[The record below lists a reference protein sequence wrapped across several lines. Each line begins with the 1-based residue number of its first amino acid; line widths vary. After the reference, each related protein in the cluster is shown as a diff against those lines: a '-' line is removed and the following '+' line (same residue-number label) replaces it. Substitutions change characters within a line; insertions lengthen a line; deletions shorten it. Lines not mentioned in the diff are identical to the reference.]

1 MTKTFNLERATIDAA
16 SDIIENGYI
25 SYFNTGVRFGFFDPK
40 EEDEILQNIVST
52 LEEIDLEDIHLE
64 DIFNDEKR
72 EKLKQ
77 FIKEY
82 KDGKSK

>member
-1 MTKTFNLERATIDAA
+1 MKKTFNLERATIDAA

-52 LEEIDLEDIHLE
+52 LEEIDLEDI
-64 DIFNDEKR
+64 FNDEKR

-77 FIKEY
+77 FIKEH
-82 KDGKSK
+82 KDGKSKMS

>member
-1 MTKTFNLERATIDAA
+1 MKGASNFERATIDAA

-25 SYFNTGVRFGFFDPK
+25 SYFNTGVRFGFFDPE
-40 EEDEILQNIVST
+40 EEDEILQNIISN
-52 LEEIDLEDIHLE
+52 LEEIHLE

-72 EKLKQ
+72 EKIKE

-82 KDGKSK
+82 KQILKK

>member
-1 MTKTFNLERATIDAA
+1 MFNQERATVDAVN
-16 SDIIENGYI
+16 DIIENGYI

-40 EEDEILQNIVST
+40 EEDEILQNIISN
-52 LEEIDLEDIHLE
+52 LEEIHLE

-72 EKLKQ
+72 EKIKE
-77 FIKEY
+77 FIKEH